1 MERAKLLLIYDTVF
15 GNIDKTKKENHR
27 NRKRICAV
35 AFELN
40 SGHTKYLKEVEASHN
55 KCGYKV
61 TFLTETATSQ

>member
-1 MERAKLLLIYDTVF
+1 MERTKLLPIYDTMF
-15 GNIDKTKKENHR
+15 GNIDRRKKENHT

-61 TFLTETATSQ
+61 SFLTETAASQ